1 MRRCKFCGA
10 EIDWITNLE
19 GKSVPVDPD
28 PVCVI
33 EDGGPEEFLDD
44 MGATVTG
51 RQAAPEEERRD
62 LTVGV
67 DPQWRAC
74 PVLTVAFVPHR
85 RTCPALRGPVRR
97 RGAT

>member
-19 GKSVPVDPD
+19 GKPVPVDPD

-62 LTVGV
+62 L
-67 DPQWRAC
+67 A
-74 PVLTVAFVPHR
+74 VAFVPHR
-85 RTCPALRGPVRR
+85 RTCPALRGPARR
-97 RGAT
+97 RVERGADSGGLSPAT